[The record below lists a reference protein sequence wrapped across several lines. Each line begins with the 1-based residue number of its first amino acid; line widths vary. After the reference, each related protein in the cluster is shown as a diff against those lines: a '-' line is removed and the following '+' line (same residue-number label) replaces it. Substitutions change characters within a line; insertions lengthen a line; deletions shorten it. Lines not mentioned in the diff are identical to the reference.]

1 MAEFAYNNS
10 IHASTKVSPF
20 FANYGFHPRFNI
32 SIPETSINPSA
43 ERRAHTL
50 QDVHRDLSLEL
61 CAAGKQ
67 YKAHTDR
74 HRLVAPTFAVS
85 DMVWLLHRHIKTT
98 RPCAKPDY
106 KNLGP
111 FRILQW
117 INPITFQLE
126 LEGIDEWKHVFGMVL
141 WPVDYVHNKQHRY
154 STEREEVGTTQACME
169 NSRYCYVQPSLNVQK
184 RQQRSIHVMLDLSL
198 YT

>member
-61 CAAGKQ
+61 RAVGKQ
-67 YKAHTDR
+67 YKAHVDR
-74 HRLVAPTFAVS
+74 HRLVAPTFAIS
-85 DMVWLLHRHIKTT
+85 DMVWLLRRHIATI
-98 RPCAKPDY
+98 RPCAKLDY
-106 KNLGP
+106 KKLGP
-111 FRILQW
+111 FRILERV
-117 INPITFQLE
+117 NPIAFWLSLPPTFRLHNVFHVSLLE
-126 LEGIDEWKHVFGMVL
+126 LYH
-141 WPVDYVHNKQHRY
+141 P
-154 STEREEVGTTQACME
+154 
-169 NSRYCYVQPSLNVQK
+169 SRIPG
-184 RQQRSIHVMLDLSL
+184 
-198 YT
+198 